1 MQENFIE
8 ELENRSHK
16 NIDERKVKINTL
28 LKESDDVS
36 KRECVDTKTS

>member
-28 LKESDDVS
+28 LKESDDS
-36 KRECVDTKTS
+36 KGECVDTKTS